1 MYSDVVTV
9 FCRRKSRSGDMWYPT
24 VIHGANLNVNRAAIV
39 AKYGADSKDNA
50 VLNIHYATVEEQI
63 AIAEKIYFLP
73 KEWQRQSEEKIANS
87 ITFTAGVDFD
97 FFMEGEYECTGPI
110 RDDDYTDGFY
120 NYMNSNYDN
129 VFSITS
135 VAKYSV
141 IPHFEIMGA

>member
-24 VIHGANLNVNRAAIV
+24 VVHGANLNVNRAAIV

-50 VLNIHYATVEEQI
+50 VLNIHYTTSEGQI
-63 AIAEKIYFLP
+63 TIAEKIYLSP
-73 KEWQRQSEEKIANS
+73 KEWQRQRDEKNASS
-87 ITFTAGVDFD
+87 ITFTAGADFD
-97 FFMEGEYECTGPI
+97 FFMEGEYEGAEPI
-110 RDDDYTDGFY
+110 PDDDYTDGFY